1 MGASRT
7 QGLLAAAFGLTL
19 VTGSALAAEGIEPD
33 LLLQGLTIS
42 FGHSGMA
49 QDYTRGKELLE
60 QACVDGRSAACGSWS
75 WRRPEGPEPAAVVA
89 HFEPACRDG
98 DPVACLPAAWV
109 LLDPAYET
117 PDAVLGQ
124 ELLQA
129 SCDLGLPE
137 GCAELAMAGLRGAI
151 PMERLT
157 SMALLS
163 QACTDGS
170 GTACAALA
178 QEDPSASAELA
189 DRACSLDSLWG
200 CAMLAEAEIKSS
212 RTETGLALHQMACE
226 DGYLGSCLALGQR
239 YSKGDGVAADPKQ
252 ALRIFERSC
261 QWGDSQGCEEAGAML
276 LAGTSVPADPKAAWG
291 LIQEGCTLGDVAQC
305 RQVVAY
311 GPPYALSDGAFQEV
325 AETLTRG
332 CLHQDDA
339 ACGSL
344 GLANLLGAGVPQ
356 DVPWGLEVLERSCA
370 AGDPT
375 SCQDLG
381 KIHAFGAGVEPDK
394 ATSRRY
400 YLQACEA
407 GLEESCQALPKR
419 MRPDVAADPSKG

>member
-1 MGASRT
+1 MAMMS
-7 QGLLAAAFGLTL
+7 A
-19 VTGSALAAEGIEPD
+19 SALAAEVIESD
-33 LLLQGLTIS
+33 LLLEGLTIS

-60 QACVDGRSAACGSWS
+60 QACLDGSSAACGSWS
-75 WRRPEGPEPAAVVA
+75 WRRPEGPEPSAVVA

-117 PDAVLGQ
+117 PNAALGQ

-151 PMERLT
+151 PMDRLT
-157 SMALLS
+157 SMELLS
-163 QACTDGS
+163 SACTDGS

-178 QEDPSASAELA
+178 QEDPSASVELA

-200 CAMLAEAEIKSS
+200 CAMLAEADIQSS
-212 RTETGLALHQMACE
+212 RTEKGLALHQMACE
-226 DGYLGSCLALGQR
+226 DGYLGSCLALGRR

-276 LAGTSVPADPKAAWG
+276 LAGTSVPADPTAAWG
-291 LIQEGCTLGDVAQC
+291 LIQEGCTLGDLAQC
-305 RQVVAY
+305 RRVVAY
-311 GPPYALSDGAFQEV
+311 GPPFALSEGAFEEV
-325 AETLTRG
+325 AETLTRS
-332 CLHQDDA
+332 CLQADDQ

-344 GLANLLGAGVPQ
+344 GLANVLGAGVPQ
-356 DVPWGLEVLERSCA
+356 DIAWGLDILERSCV
-370 AGDPT
+370 AGDAY

-381 KIHAFGAGVEPDK
+381 KIHAFGAGVDADK
-394 ATSRRY
+394 GTSRRY
-400 YLQACEA
+400 YQQACQA
-407 GLEESCQALPKR
+407 GLDESCQALPKR
-419 MRPDVAADPSKG
+419 MRPDVAVDPSRG